1 MQLNMTSCKT
11 GTWTSNW
18 GYIDGLKEGNNS
30 GFSNCDDLHAGWWV
44 LCEGKH
50 ECFFIFTFLIG
61 LKSSMQTWK
70 SKSAFTFIYIIKGN
84 ASLYLSQNN

>member
-1 MQLNMTSCKT
+1 MQLNMTICKT
-11 GTWTSNW
+11 GTWTSYW

-50 ECFFIFTFLIG
+50 ECFLFLCVFFFLTYQACKVG
-61 LKSSMQTWK
+61 
-70 SKSAFTFIYIIKGN
+70 
-84 ASLYLSQNN
+84 SQNLHLLSSI